1 MCNCELT
8 ETFRADSAA
17 LQRVYSPVVVLER
30 VHQLQDC
37 AHTPDGGVDGG
48 RADELRRQ
56 VSVEGQLNLEA
67 QRSEMHQLCLDLD
80 P

>member
-17 LQRVYSPVVVLER
+17 LQRVYRPVVVLER

-37 AHTPDGGVDGG
+37 AHTPNGGVDGG

-56 VSVEGQLNLEA
+56 IRVQGQLNLELK
-67 QRSEMHQLCLDLD
+67 RGPHYLK
-80 P
+80 